1 VTVLVPYLGYD
12 EAAAI
17 AKEAATTGKTV
28 YDLVLEKGLMTM
40 EELEDAL
47 DPMKMTHPR
56 MVRGTRR

>member
-1 VTVLVPYLGYD
+1 
-12 EAAAI
+12 
-17 AKEAATTGKTV
+17 EAATTGKTV